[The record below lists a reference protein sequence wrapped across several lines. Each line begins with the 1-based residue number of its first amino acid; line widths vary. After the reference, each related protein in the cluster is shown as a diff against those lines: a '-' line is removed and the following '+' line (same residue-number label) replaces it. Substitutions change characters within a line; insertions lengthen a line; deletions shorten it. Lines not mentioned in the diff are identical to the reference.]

1 MIGHWAK
8 GPSSTIAK
16 LQPALRDDVLPGLL
30 DGDTSMCFAISEP
43 DAGSDLWAMRT
54 VADRHGDSWRITGTK
69 QWVTNSPY
77 ADYILVFA
85 ADDRKSL
92 GQSRRAMTAFFLPA
106 NTPGIKVLT
115 NIRMFGHLGG
125 DEGVVIF
132 DNVEA
137 TSENVVG
144 EVGRGAEIAAFGI
157 GLGKLYN
164 AAKSVGMASW
174 AMSLAAEQVT
184 QRMTFGRP
192 LSDRQG
198 IMFPLAESAAE
209 LYAARLVALD
219 VAGRLSDS
227 AFDGVEIAMM
237 KAYTSEVALRAVD
250 RVIQAHGA
258 SGLTNELHLTET
270 WMNLRKICIADGTAE
285 LMRQQI
291 GRAIANGRLKF

>member
-1 MIGHWAK
+1 
-8 GPSSTIAK
+8 
-16 LQPALRDDVLPGLL
+16 
-30 DGDTSMCFAISEP
+30 MCFAISEP

-54 VADRHGDSWRITGTK
+54 VADRHGDSWRINGTK
-69 QWVTNSPY
+69 QWITNSPY

-85 ADDRKSL
+85 ADDRASL
-92 GQSRRAMTAFFLPA
+92 GQSRRKMTAFFLPK
-106 NTPGIKVLT
+106 NTPGLKVVT
-115 NIRMFGHLGG
+115 SIRMFGHLGG

-132 DNVEA
+132 DDVEA

-144 EVGRGAEIAAFGI
+144 EVGHGAEIAALGI

-164 AAKSVGMASW
+164 AAKSVGIGRW

-184 QRMTFGRP
+184 HRTTFGRP

-219 VAGRLSDS
+219 AAGRLTDLTFNG
-227 AFDGVEIAMM
+227 AEIAMM

-258 SGLTNELHLTET
+258 SGLTNELHLTEA
-270 WMNLRKICIADGTAE
+270 WLQLRKICIADGTAE

-291 GRAIANGRLKF
+291 GRAIASGRLKF